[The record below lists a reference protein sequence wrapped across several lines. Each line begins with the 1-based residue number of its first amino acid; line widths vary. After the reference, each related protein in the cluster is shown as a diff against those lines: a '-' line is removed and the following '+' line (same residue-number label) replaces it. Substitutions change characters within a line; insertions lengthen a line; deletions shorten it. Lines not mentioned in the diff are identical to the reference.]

1 MRIRTILFAS
11 WVACSVTATA
21 QPPQPGPIVSA
32 SFYVPAVQIQYF
44 NLGDIRIP
52 VKVLQYGSRNDIL
65 CINLHDNEY
74 TSVEAARTILQSTG
88 GTLVKIENGRQR
100 VIRFLHRGQRYAFD
114 PNRMFSPEGIKQSL
128 RENCGRYN
136 DEVIVEIGKFA
147 NFILAL
153 IPDSTACIVALH
165 NNTNEAFSV
174 KSYLEGSDRE
184 KDAKEVIQQEHQ
196 DPDDIILTTDE
207 QLYRKMGELGFNAIW
222 QDNENA
228 RRDGSLSIWSGENQ
242 RRYINIET
250 QHGRLAQYIEMFR
263 KLMDYLDESP
273 EPVEV
278 SSEIE

>member
-11 WVACSVTATA
+11 LLACFHAGFA
-21 QPPQPGPIVSA
+21 QTPKPEPIVSA
-32 SFYVPAVQIQYF
+32 SFYVPAVQILYF

-52 VKVLQYGSRNDIL
+52 VKILQYGSRNDIL
-65 CINLHDNEY
+65 CINLHDNEQ

-100 VIRFLHRGQRYAFD
+100 VIRFIYRGQRYAFD
-114 PNRMFSPEGIKQSL
+114 PNRMFSAEGIKQSL
-128 RENCGRYN
+128 LENCGRHN
-136 DEVIVEIGKFA
+136 SEVVAEIGKFA
-147 NFILAL
+147 DYILQFIPESAR
-153 IPDSTACIVALH
+153 CIVALH

-174 KSYLEGSDRE
+174 KSYLEGSDRA
-184 KDAKEVIQQEHQ
+184 KDAKEVVQHEHQ

-207 QLYRKMGELGFNAIW
+207 TLFRIMGELGYNAIW

-228 RRDGSLSIWSGENQ
+228 RRNGSLSIWSGENN

-263 KLMDYLDESP
+263 KLMNYLDESP
-273 EPVEV
+273 ERTEA
-278 SSEIE
+278 SLEIE